1 MRYLPHTDESRKD
14 MLNAIG
20 AKHIDEL
27 YTHVPSETLMS
38 EPLSSLPS
46 HMGEMQVE
54 SHIKALAEK
63 NTPTSK
69 LPSFLGGGCYHH
81 HIPASVDHLIQ
92 RGEFLTTYTPYQP
105 EVSQG
110 TLTYVYEFQNY
121 IARLTGMDIANASM
135 YDGATAVTE
144 AALMAKRLTKRSN
157 VIVYPCVHPDYIDV
171 LKSYSTHSNGTV
183 ELGTEP
189 DENTACVIIQSPNYY
204 GLVFDLKELREK
216 CDAVGAKLVV
226 AVTEIVSLGL
236 LPAPEVA
243 DIVAGEAQSIGVPM
257 SYGGPHLG
265 FFACKK
271 QYMRQ
276 MPGRLCGKTV
286 DADGK
291 EGFVLTLN
299 TREQHI
305 RRDKATSNI
314 CTNQG
319 LCALAFS
326 IHLSLL
332 GETGFKTLAQLNH
345 TQACKLA
352 DALESIDG
360 VTLKTESFFNEV
372 TASFP
377 ISTELLKDELSK
389 HSIIGGIP
397 VGKTLHSMV
406 FCATELTTDE
416 DIAKLKAAIETI
428 LSEHSTNGGLSHAV

>member
-1 MRYLPHTDESRKD
+1 MRYLPHTDESRKEMMD
-14 MLNAIG
+14 AIG
-20 AKHIDEL
+20 IPNIDAL
-27 YTHVPSETLMS
+27 YTHVPTEALLK
-38 EPLSSLPS
+38 EPISSLPD
-46 HMGEMQVE
+46 HQGEMEVE
-54 SHIKALAEK
+54 THINALAAK
-63 NTPTSK
+63 NTS
-69 LPSFLGGGCYHH
+69 LSDMPSFLGGGCYHH
-81 HIPASVDHLIQ
+81 HIPASVDHIIQ

-144 AALMAKRLTKRSN
+144 AALMAKRLTKRGN
-157 VIVYPCVHPDYIDV
+157 VVVYPCVHPDTIEILKTYTTYSDGDV
-171 LKSYSTHSNGTV
+171 II
-183 ELGTEP
+183 GTEP

-204 GLVFDLKELREK
+204 GLVFDLEDLRKK
-216 CDAVGAKLVV
+216 CDATGAKLVV
-226 AVTEIVSLGL
+226 AINEIVSLGL
-236 LPAPEVA
+236 IPAPTCA

-257 SYGGPHLG
+257 SFGGPHLG

-271 QYMRQ
+271 EYMRQ

-319 LCALAFS
+319 LCALAFT

-332 GETGFKTLAQLNH
+332 GETGLKTLAQINH

-352 DALESIDG
+352 DALESIEG
-360 VTLKTESFFNEV
+360 VSLKVESFFNEV

-377 ISTELLKDELSK
+377 VSTEVLKTKLAEK
-389 HSIIGGIP
+389 GIIAGIP
-397 VGKTLHSMV
+397 VGRNKHSMV
-406 FCATELTTDE
+406 FCATELTTD
-416 DIAKLKAAIETI
+416 AHIETLREAITAI
-428 LSEHSTNGGLSHAV
+428 LDEATKGGLSHAV